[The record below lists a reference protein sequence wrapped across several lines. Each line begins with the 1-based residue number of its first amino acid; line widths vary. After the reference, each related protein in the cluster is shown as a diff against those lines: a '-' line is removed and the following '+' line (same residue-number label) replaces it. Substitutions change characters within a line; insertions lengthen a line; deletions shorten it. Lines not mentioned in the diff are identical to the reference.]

1 MVKLSST
8 KEVIIMAYI
17 KSNKNQNWLLPLSIK
32 EMIPKDHICFLVE
45 DFADSLDYSS
55 FDIIY
60 DGAGHP
66 AYHPRVIIKV
76 LIQGMLCKVRSSRKL
91 ASACRENF
99 IFMYLAEKS
108 QPDFRT
114 IARFRKDNAGFVK
127 KAFKKTVELANKNK
141 LVDLNFISID
151 GSMLKANASK
161 KKYFDKKNLDKL
173 DKAID
178 KMVDDDIAL
187 DEIEEQI
194 FGDKE
199 EGLTGIDE
207 RDLRRIVR
215 DYRKSED
222 KKKIK
227 KNVEKAKG
235 ELEKYFLKKASISD
249 PESRM
254 MQNKKGFYELSYNA
268 QLSVSRNQII
278 VANDICQDG
287 HDAHQFIPQVENIKE
302 NIKLRKNTKIGVDCA
317 YSDGEN
323 IKFAEDEKIDLYV
336 PSRAQAQELDGK
348 EQSLNHDNYEYDED
362 RDELIVGKYRFY
374 FKGEYARKNGKKI
387 LMYYNDR
394 LKKKKDVPFHFRERL
409 RMRDKMST
417 DDGKKIYGLRKI
429 TVEPVYGNI
438 KENFGFRGFIL
449 RGIEK
454 VKIELNLVCIAHN
467 LQKIFLMKAS
477 KSC

>member
-1 MVKLSST
+1 MT
-8 KEVIIMAYI
+8 YI

-32 EMIPKDHICFLVE
+32 DMIPKDHICFLVE
-45 DFADSLDYSS
+45 DFVDTLDYSN
-55 FDIIY
+55 FDMIY

-66 AYHPRVIIKV
+66 AYHPRIIMKV
-76 LIQGMLCKVRSSRKL
+76 LVYGMLCKTRSSRKL
-91 ASACRENF
+91 SKATRENF
-99 IFMYLAEKS
+99 VFMYLAEKV

-114 IARFRKDNAGFVK
+114 IARFRKDNPKFVK
-127 KAFKKTVELANKNK
+127 NTFKQTVELANKNK
-141 LVDLNFISID
+141 LIDLSFISID
-151 GSMLKANASK
+151 GSMLKASASK
-161 KKYFDKKNLDKL
+161 KKYFDKENLDKL

-178 KMVDDDIAL
+178 KMVDEDIAL
-187 DEIEEQI
+187 DELEEQM
-194 FGDKE
+194 FGDRE
-199 EGLTGIDE
+199 DGLTGIDE

-254 MQNKKGFYELSYNA
+254 MQNKKGFSELSYNA

-278 VANDICQDG
+278 VANDICQDK
-287 HDAHQFIPQVENIKE
+287 HDAHQFIPQMRNIKE
-302 NIKLRKNTKIGVDCA
+302 NIKLKRNTKIGVDCA

-323 IKFAEDEKIDLYV
+323 IKFAEDEGIDLYV

-348 EQSLNHDNYEYDED
+348 EQSLNHDNYEYDAK
-362 RDELIVGKYRFY
+362 RNELICDGERYRYSGFY
-374 FKGEYARKNGKKI
+374 VRKTGVKIAVFYSKK
-387 LMYYNDR
+387 
-394 LKKKKDVPFHFRERL
+394 LKKKKDVPFYFRERL

-438 KENFGFRGFIL
+438 KENLGFRGFLL
-449 RGIEK
+449 RGLKK

-467 LQKIFLMKAS
+467 LQKIWRMRVAQ
-477 KSC
+477 SC

>member
-1 MVKLSST
+1 
-8 KEVIIMAYI
+8 MAYI
-17 KSNKNQNWLLPLSIK
+17 ASNKNQNWLLPLSIK
-32 EMIPKDHICFLVE
+32 EMIPKGHICFLVE
-45 DFADSLDYSS
+45 DFADSLDYSN
-55 FDIIY
+55 FDMIY
-60 DGAGHP
+60 YGAGHP
-66 AYHPRVIIKV
+66 AYHPRIIMKI
-76 LIQGMLCKVRSSRKL
+76 LIGGMLSRVRSSRKL
-91 ASACRENF
+91 ARATRENF
-99 IFMYLAEKS
+99 IFMYLAEKVN
-108 QPDFRT
+108 PDFRT
-114 IARFRKDNAGFVK
+114 IARFRKDNAKFVK
-127 KAFKKTVELANKNK
+127 NAFKKTVELADKNK
-141 LVDLNFISID
+141 LVDLSFIGID

-178 KMVDDDIAL
+178 KMVEDDIRL
-187 DEIEEQI
+187 DELEEEL
-194 FGDKE
+194 FDDRE

-227 KNVEKAKG
+227 RNVEKAKG

-254 MQNKKGFYELSYNA
+254 MQNKKGFSELSYNS
-268 QLSVSRNQII
+268 QISVSRNQII
-278 VANDICQDG
+278 VANDVCQDG
-287 HDAHQFIPQVENIKE
+287 HDAHQFIPQMRNIKE
-302 NIKLRKNTKIGVDCA
+302 NVKLKRNTKVGVDCA

-323 IKFAEDEKIDLYV
+323 IKFAEDEGIDLYV

-348 EQSLNHDNYEYDED
+348 EQTLNHDNYGYDKNK
-362 RDELIVGKYRFY
+362 DELIVGKHKFY
-374 FKGEYARKNGKKI
+374 FKGGYTRKNGKKI
-387 LMYYNDR
+387 IMYYNDK

-409 RMRDKMST
+409 RMRDKMSAEE
-417 DDGKKIYGLRKI
+417 GKKVYALRKI

-438 KENFGFRGFIL
+438 KENFGFREFLL

-467 LQKIFLMKAS
+467 LQKIFLLKAA